1 MSTGDGMA
9 VQAMMNGVPFIL
21 STTVS
26 GVPGSAT
33 SSPARAPAGGNGTE
47 TGAGSASQIAVPGST
62 SSSAGDDQKAP
73 SVQIAAILVGAV
85 LALLVDT

>member
-1 MSTGDGMA
+1 MSIGDGMA
-9 VQAMMNGVPFIL
+9 VQAMMNGVPFIP

-47 TGAGSASQIAVPGST
+47 TGAGSATQTVAPGST
-62 SSSAGDDQKAP
+62 SSSGGDGQKA

-85 LALLVDT
+85 LALLVDA